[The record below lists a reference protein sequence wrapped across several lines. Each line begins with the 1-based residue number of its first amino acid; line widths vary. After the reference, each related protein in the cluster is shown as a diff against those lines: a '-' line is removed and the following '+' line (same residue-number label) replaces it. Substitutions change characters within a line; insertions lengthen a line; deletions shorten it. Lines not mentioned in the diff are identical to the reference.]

1 MHCWK
6 NSGCSLCKQKEPS
19 FNGKCFSSSR
29 APGWEFT
36 IPALLHVVFKLVA
49 PGAAWAQRT
58 KQLLVLCSRNL
69 AGRSCG
75 FFPVLPFLIQLPEIE
90 ILLIYFCGR
99 VKPQSSLHTQL
110 LRILLNSI
118 NPGEKKNPTKTKEIP
133 KVLK

>member
-36 IPALLHVVFKLVA
+36 IPALLHVVFKLIA
-49 PGAAWAQRT
+49 LGAAWAQRT

-69 AGRSCG
+69 AGGSGG
-75 FFPVLPFLIQLPEIE
+75 FFPVLPFLIQLLE

-118 NPGEKKNPTKTKEIP
+118 NPGEKKIPTKTKEIP